1 MAPQEFAE
9 TVEQRD
15 LLEYLQRMIQRTT
28 ARVVISTLA
37 EALRREAAERSDDN
51 ELIALNKQYLA
62 HLAKEVDA
70 VAEQALA
77 RAVEP

>member
-1 MAPQEFAE
+1 MAQ
-9 TVEQRD
+9 QRMD
-15 LLEYLQRMIQRTT
+15 ALRRMIQSAT
-28 ARVVISTLA
+28 AREVISDLA
-37 EALRREAAERSDDN
+37 EALRQESFVSDD
-51 ELIALNKQYLA
+51 ESDVQYLA